1 MNKHLASAFVV
12 ILLFAQAAS
21 AQRPVFVGGSIPKMV
36 LSKGAGEGPAWHP
49 RTGLLMSFG
58 GHIYQMKDGKPV
70 IFRKNAGTNGL
81 LFDHKG
87 NLLCCEPRYRRV
99 TRITPDG
106 KSKVLTGKYGGK
118 PYNQPN
124 DITVD
129 SKGRI
134 YFSDP
139 KYGPRTN
146 LELEDDQG
154 RKVEGVYRIDPNGKV
169 TRIITHEADR
179 PNGLLV
185 TDDDKYLYVAD
196 NNNNKVGAAR
206 KLYRFDLLPNGTI
219 KPKSRK
225 LIYDW
230 KDGRGPDGMA
240 SDKLGRIYVAGGLNK
255 ANPPYETADKFHGGV
270 YVFSKAGKFM
280 AFAPVPNDEVTNCS
294 FGGKDLRTLYITA
307 GGTLWSIRTVVPGRV
322 LYKK

>member
-1 MNKHLASAFVV
+1 MRMHPVLFVV
-12 ILLFAQAAS
+12 VGLLVGEVRAEK
-21 AQRPVFVGGSIPKMV
+21 PVFVTGTKPRMV
-36 LSKGAGEGPAWHP
+36 LKRGAGEGPAWHP
-49 RTGLLMSFG
+49 KVGLVMSGG
-58 GHIYQMKDGKPV
+58 GHIYQLKDGKAV
-70 IFRKNAGTNGL
+70 LFRRNAGTNGL
-81 LFDHKG
+81 LFDRQG

-99 TRITPDG
+99 TRQTLDG
-106 KSKVLTGKYGGK
+106 KITVLTANFKGK

-146 LELEDDQG
+146 LEIEDSRG

-169 TRIITHEADR
+169 SRIITHEADR

-185 TDDDKYLYVAD
+185 SGDDRYLYVAD

-206 KLYRFDLLPNGTI
+206 KLYRFRLLADGTI
-219 KPKSRK
+219 KPKSRQ

-230 KDGRGPDGMA
+230 KDGRGPDGMV
-240 SDKLGRIYVAGGLNK
+240 SDKLGRLYVAGGLNK
-255 ANPPYETADKFHGGV
+255 DNPPYETARKFKGGV
-270 YVFSKAGKFM
+270 YVFSKKGKLIG
-280 AFAPVPNDEVTNCS
+280 FAPVPRDEVTNCT
-294 FGGKDLRTLYITA
+294 FGGEDLKTLYITA
-307 GGTLWSIRTVVPGRV
+307 GGTLWSIRTTAAGRV
-322 LYKK
+322 LYAK